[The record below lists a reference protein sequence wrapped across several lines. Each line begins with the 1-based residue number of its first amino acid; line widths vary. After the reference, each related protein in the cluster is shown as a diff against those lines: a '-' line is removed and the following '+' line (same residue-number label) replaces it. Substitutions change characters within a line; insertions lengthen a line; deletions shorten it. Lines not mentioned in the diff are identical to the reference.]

1 MIGVCLKCQQ
11 RNYGSKLQALATLN
25 IFRDL
30 GKDFRILRYK
40 KRGLSFKLKS
50 IPRIF
55 NIVFLND
62 RYDSWQKAYSFKK
75 HPEVSKK
82 ISVRNFLFKKF
93 DECYFEKYYQDID
106 YYVQLKKEACNY
118 STIVTCSDQLW
129 SPAAL
134 ATNFYNLMF
143 VPDYVNKVSF
153 ASSFG
158 VSKIPWYQVRR
169 TKKYIERIEHV
180 SVRENQGKKIIK
192 ELTGRD
198 VPVLMDPVFLYTKEE
213 WEHLIPV
220 KKNELPPYV
229 LCYFL
234 GNNIA
239 YRKSVKKF
247 ALENDLKMVT
257 LPHLDRYV
265 AEDEVIADF
274 PLFDVAPDDFLNLI
288 RSAEYVFTDS
298 FHGCAFSIIMEK
310 KFVVFNRYLDTS
322 ANSKN
327 SRIDTVCDNLG
338 LNSCR
343 VYTNDL
349 DSLEKVKA
357 DIDYR
362 LVKDK
367 LQIYVKLAKEY
378 LRESIK

>member
-30 GKDFRILRYK
+30 GKDFRIIRYK

-75 HPEVSKK
+75 HPEVGKK
-82 ISVRNFLFKKF
+82 ISMRNALFKKF
-93 DECYFEKYYQDID
+93 DECYFEKYYRDID
-106 YYVQLKKEACNY
+106 YYTQLKEEACNY

-129 SPAAL
+129 SPSAL

-143 VPDYVNKVSF
+143 VPDHINKVSF

-158 VSKIPWYQVRR
+158 VSKIPWYQKRR

-180 SVRENQGKKIIK
+180 SVRENQGQIIVK

-213 WEHLIPV
+213 WEYLIPA
-220 KKNELPPYV
+220 KKIELPSYV

-234 GNNIA
+234 GSSIA
-239 YRKSVKKF
+239 YRMAAKKF
-247 ALENDLKMVT
+247 ALENNLKIVT

-265 AEDEVIADF
+265 VEDEKNADF
-274 PLFDVAPDDFLNLI
+274 PLFNVAPDDFVNLI
-288 RSAEYVFTDS
+288 RNAKYVFTDS

-310 KFVVFNRYLDTS
+310 KFLVFNRYLETS
-322 ANSKN
+322 VNSKN

-338 LNSCR
+338 LNNCR
-343 VYTNDL
+343 VFANDL
-349 DSLEKVKA
+349 DSLEKVKV

-367 LQIYVKLAKEY
+367 LQIYVDSAKKY
-378 LRESIK
+378 LKESIK